1 MGRRYGIALAMLL
14 SSAAFIAAMPAQADS
29 FAYVS
34 NAASND
40 ISVFR
45 LNGETGA
52 MTPMGTVPFV
62 GVDKP
67 GSSTPLAISPDRRFL
82 YAGVRSQ
89 PYQVQVF
96 AIDAATG
103 KLSHLGSGP
112 LADSMANIV
121 TDRSGKYL
129 LSASYGGD
137 KVAVNPIGPDG
148 KVGAPQQVV
157 ATGKNAH
164 SIQPSPDNRFAFA
177 TNLGSDRLV
186 QFRFDAATGRLSEND
201 PPSVTLPPKSGP
213 RHIVF
218 HPDARHLYLVDELDA
233 AVAVF
238 AYDPATG
245 TLTERQRLPSLP
257 ADFKGE
263 PWAADIHVTP
273 DGRFLYISERRTSTI
288 RSFRIDPESGLLT
301 PLGNVA
307 TEEQPRGFAIDPTG
321 RFLAAVGEKSDG
333 MTVYR
338 IDGGSGALTI
348 LARYPTGKQPNWV
361 EFVAVK

>member
-14 SSAAFIAAMPAQADS
+14 SSAAFIAAVPAQADS

-45 LNGETGA
+45 LDGATGA
-52 MTPMGTVPFV
+52 MTPMGTVPFI

-67 GSSTPLAISPDRRFL
+67 GSSTPMAVSPDRRFL

-121 TDRSGKYL
+121 TDRSGRYL
-129 LSASYGGD
+129 FSASYGGD

-148 KVGAPQQVV
+148 KVGPPQQVM

-164 SIQPSPDNRFAFA
+164 SIQLSPDNRFAFA

-186 QFRFDAATGRLSEND
+186 QFRFDPATGNLSDND
-201 PPSVTLPPKSGP
+201 PPSVSLPPKSGP

-238 AYDPATG
+238 VYDPKTG
-245 TLTERQRLPSLP
+245 TLEEKQRLPSLP

-263 PWAADIHVTP
+263 PWAADIHSTP
-273 DGRFLYISERRTSTI
+273 DGRFLYISERRSSTI

-301 PLGNVA
+301 PLGSVA
-307 TEEQPRGFAIDPTG
+307 TEEQPRGFNIDPTG
-321 RFLAAVGEKSDG
+321 CFLAAVGEKSDS

-338 IDGGSGALTI
+338 IDGGSGALTM
-348 LARYPTGKQPNWV
+348 LARYPAGKQPNWV
-361 EFVAVK
+361 EFVSAP